1 MPGRSPERRPRKEAA
16 ATPGSTM
23 ARLAAVRDGLSPV
36 ARRIADFILGNREK
50 VIHMSITEVAER
62 VRVSEGSIIGLC
74 QQLDLKGFQGLKID
88 LAQGLL
94 EPIKLIHEDL
104 ERDDDVATIVN
115 KVFQSDIQALQDTLA
130 VLDRKAVAQ
139 AIDIILAALWV
150 EIYGIGSAAPVALD
164 AYHRMIRLGLNCK
177 VVTDSHAQAV
187 SASQLKPGVAVL
199 TISHSGSTI
208 ETVAA
213 TRLAKEA
220 GARTICITN
229 VGKSPIQAHADVVLY
244 TAAKETKFRTE
255 AMTSRIAELAIVDA
269 LNAGIALANYE
280 RSLKTIRRTFEV
292 LSTKRL

>member
-115 KVFQSDIQALQDTLA
+115 KVFQSDIQALHDTLA

-280 RSLKTIRRTFEV
+280 RSLKTIRLTFEV